1 MTGKSFQS
9 ADSVWDAWGAEVGV
23 EVRVGAG
30 VIGEYFLG
38 FCVVVGKDATA
49 SAGNICVGAPTGM
62 LMEVGFVSPVQAVI
76 KKQTNKIRINR
87 RFIAFKYSG
96 GKLIID
102 EILCYT
108 RSMAYQ
114 GLLHKYGTLLDLP
127 LYTSASAVSLL
138 EGNTPLIKAD
148 NLARQ
153 LGGEFEL
160 FIKYEG
166 LNPTGSFKDRGMTA
180 AVSEA
185 LGRGATTVIC
195 ASTGNTAASAAAYAA
210 RAGMKSIVLIPQGKV
225 AAGKLAGAIAYGAQ
239 VIQIDGSFDDAL
251 TMVIEITNKHPICL
265 VNSINPYRIEG
276 QKTSAFEIC
285 DVLDSAPDWLCLPVG
300 NAGNITSYW
309 AGFKQYNQMK
319 STGLP
324 QVLGVQAAGSA
335 PLVLGH
341 PIENPETVATAIRI
355 GKPARGEQALQA
367 AEESKGRI
375 IAATDDQILEM
386 QKTLARLEGI
396 WVEPASAAGLAGLAI
411 EIANGTLNPKG
422 KRVVAICTG
431 HGLKDPEI
439 ITKDMQKPSIVPPK
453 LEALEEVI
461 LA

>member
-1 MTGKSFQS
+1 MT
-9 ADSVWDAWGAEVGV
+9 
-23 EVRVGAG
+23 
-30 VIGEYFLG
+30 YH
-38 FCVVVGKDATA
+38 
-49 SAGNICVGAPTGM
+49 
-62 LMEVGFVSPVQAVI
+62 
-76 KKQTNKIRINR
+76 
-87 RFIAFKYSG
+87 
-96 GKLIID
+96 
-102 EILCYT
+102 
-108 RSMAYQ
+108 
-114 GLLHKYGTLLDLP
+114 GLLHKYGHLLDLP
-127 LYTSASAVSLL
+127 AHTTANAISLQ

-148 NLARQ
+148 RLASQ
-153 LGGEFEL
+153 LGGGFEL

-185 LGRGATTVIC
+185 RGRNATTVIC

-251 TMVIEITNKHPICL
+251 TMVVAITNKHPICL

-276 QKTSAFEIC
+276 QKTAAFEIC
-285 DVLDSAPDWLCLPVG
+285 DAFDSAPDWLCLPVG

-309 AGFKQYNQMK
+309 AGFKQYNELK

-324 QVLGVQAAGSA
+324 QVLGVQAAGAA
-335 PLVLGH
+335 PLVEGH
-341 PIENPETVATAIRI
+341 PIEHPETIATAIRI

-367 AEESKGRI
+367 SEESQGRI
-375 IAATDDQILEM
+375 IAASDEQILHM
-386 QKTLARLEGI
+386 QKTLATLEGI

-411 EIANGTLNPKG
+411 EIESG
-422 KRVVAICTG
+422 KLKVQGRRVVAICTG
-431 HGLKDPEI
+431 HGLKDPDI
-439 ITKDMQKPSIVPPK
+439 IIKDMQKPHLVPPK
-453 LEALEEVI
+453 LDALEEVI